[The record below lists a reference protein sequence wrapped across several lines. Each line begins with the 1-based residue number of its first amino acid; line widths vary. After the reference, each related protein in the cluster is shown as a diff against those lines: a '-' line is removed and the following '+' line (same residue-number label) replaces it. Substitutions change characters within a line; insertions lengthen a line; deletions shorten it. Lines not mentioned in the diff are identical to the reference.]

1 MYSMLLFF
9 FSSRRRH
16 TRCALVTGVQTCALP
31 IYMRVPEA
39 VVDREDRLAAVGADP
54 VEDEPR
60 RVTQL
65 RKLRE
70 VPYAELIAVDAF
82 IDGHTPFAT
91 KHGVK
96 GAEFENVLVI
106 VGRGWNKYNFAQML
120 EWMDPGPPED
130 MDRKSTRL
138 N

>member
-1 MYSMLLFF
+1 MRISDW
-9 FSSRRRH
+9 SSDVCSSDLDKAAWSQSFQELIELRQRGTIGQVIDFMRAQSH
-16 TRCALVTGVQTCALP
+16 
-31 IYMRVPEA
+31 MRVPEA

-82 IDGHTPFAT
+82 IHGHTPFAP
-91 KHGVK
+91 KHGVQ
-96 GAEFENVLVI
+96 GAEFQPVPVI
-106 VGRGWNKYNFAQML
+106 WGRGWHKANFRR
-120 EWMDPGPPED
+120 DG
-130 MDRKSTRL
+130 
-138 N
+138 

>member
-1 MYSMLLFF
+1 MRISDW
-9 FSSRRRH
+9 SSDVCSSDLDKAAWSQSFQELIELRQRGTIGQVIDFMRAQSH
-16 TRCALVTGVQTCALP
+16 
-31 IYMRVPEA
+31 MRVPEA

-91 KHGVK
+91 KHG
-96 GAEFENVLVI
+96 
-106 VGRGWNKYNFAQML
+106 
-120 EWMDPGPPED
+120 
-130 MDRKSTRL
+130 DRTSTRL
-138 N
+138 NSSH

>member
-1 MYSMLLFF
+1 MRAQS
-9 FSSRRRH
+9 H
-16 TRCALVTGVQTCALP
+16 
-31 IYMRVPEA
+31 MRVPEA

-65 RKLRE
+65 RNLRE

-96 GAEFENVLVI
+96 GAEFE
-106 VGRGWNKYNFAQML
+106 K
-120 EWMDPGPPED
+120 
-130 MDRKSTRL
+130 DRKSVVEGKCVSVRVDL
-138 N
+138 GGCRIIKKKNKFYVFLMLAS